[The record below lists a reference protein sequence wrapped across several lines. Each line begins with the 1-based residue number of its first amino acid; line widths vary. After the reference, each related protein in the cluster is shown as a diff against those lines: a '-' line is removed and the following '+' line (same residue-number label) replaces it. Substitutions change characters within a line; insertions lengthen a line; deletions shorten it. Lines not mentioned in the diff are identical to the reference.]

1 MSQKHP
7 PLKDTQER
15 NVEITLFRYSLI
27 GTQLFDPLTAGRLE
41 QALRART
48 YSIPR
53 SSRTWVRV
61 YPSCGVFSNCTTW
74 AAMNP
79 KTPGIFA
86 RNIIRCISG
95 GAG

>member
-15 NVEITLFRYSLI
+15 NIEITLFRYSLI

-48 YSIPR
+48 YGDSSFQPHLGESVSILR
-53 SSRTWVRV
+53 RILQLYNLGYHES
-61 YPSCGVFSNCTTW
+61 
-74 AAMNP
+74 
-79 KTPGIFA
+79 
-86 RNIIRCISG
+86 
-95 GAG
+95 